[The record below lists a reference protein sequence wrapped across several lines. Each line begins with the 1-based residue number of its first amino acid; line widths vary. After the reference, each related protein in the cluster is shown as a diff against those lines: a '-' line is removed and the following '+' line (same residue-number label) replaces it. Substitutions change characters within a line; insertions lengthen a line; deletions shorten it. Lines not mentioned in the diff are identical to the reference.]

1 MWLGSFPY
9 FFSFLSLLEPDNVLP
24 FAKLKSI
31 LKENLWYKRKKPRRQ
46 APHSK
51 LLCSFIINPACRKK
65 SITKLFTVKA
75 VLNNLLEIEI
85 IFIQVRICSY
95 QMLCDFTWKWIQ
107 LQVTMCPS
115 WTQKVHLHYYSPF
128 RSRLLS

>member
-1 MWLGSFPY
+1 MSTINVFKCGSFPY

-31 LKENLWYKRKKPRRQ
+31 LKEKSLVEKEKTKKTGTTFS
-46 APHSK
+46 AA
-51 LLCSFIINPACRKK
+51 LLFHHNAAYRKK
-65 SITKLFTVKA
+65 STTKELMIKA
-75 VLNNLLEIEI
+75 MLTTLLEIEI
-85 IFIQVRICSY
+85 IFIQVRTGSY

-115 WTQKVHLHYYSPF
+115 
-128 RSRLLS
+128 